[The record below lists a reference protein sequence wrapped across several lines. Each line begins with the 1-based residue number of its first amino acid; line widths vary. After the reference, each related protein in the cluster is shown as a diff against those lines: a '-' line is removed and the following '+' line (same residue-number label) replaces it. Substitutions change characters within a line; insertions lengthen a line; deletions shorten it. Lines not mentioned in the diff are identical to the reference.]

1 MGWVK
6 QSPRKDTY
14 QKQYIEELVLM
25 CSSVSVTAQSKL
37 NHDLSFNTKYL
48 CISMVFIKIYC
59 FRKSGWQEEYR
70 PSYSSFIKRV
80 WFSSVYD
87 VVKKYC
93 LYFPKSSCQFSF
105 PHVINHID
113 VNAFWS
119 YSVKKVIHFSR
130 TISEAHHCPVDF
142 HQIPFF
148 TWKMSTFLN
157 CNSKY
162 WIRLLI
168 SISLIIQGMS
178 LQSVEHFLCCYQGV
192 KWECKTF
199 SA

>member
-1 MGWVK
+1 MTF
-6 QSPRKDTY
+6 PLT
-14 QKQYIEELVLM
+14 
-25 CSSVSVTAQSKL
+25 L
-37 NHDLSFNTKYL
+37 NTFAYL
-48 CISMVFIKIYC
+48 WFSLRSIDSERLGDRESTVPFTHLLI
-59 FRKSGWQEEYR
+59 
-70 PSYSSFIKRV
+70 RV